1 METPEKEIVFVQK
14 EGDFHPKIHIF
25 WEIWQKLF
33 TKQKKKCMTVFIF
46 LQKVSRKSIF
56 TDIKN
61 LDILHCFDNITTK
74 KYY

>member
-33 TKQKKKCMTVFIF
+33 TKQKKMYDGVHISPKSF
-46 LQKVSRKSIF
+46 QKI
-56 TDIKN
+56 
-61 LDILHCFDNITTK
+61 NIYRHK
-74 KYY
+74 KLRYFALF